1 MICYRLFPRC
11 TAAEFRLEHNL
22 QCTHPIIEDVSFE
35 AVGSKEENQPQTN
48 SDRSSRTI
56 ETAPAKGTGVWLIVV
71 AAVLWSSSGFFTQ
84 TTLLDVWPIEHRGTA
99 IAVWRALFST
109 LFLLPLVRKPSFH
122 WVMIPMTLCFSGM
135 TWTFLTALVS
145 GSPANTIWLQ
155 YLAPAWVTLA
165 SIFLFREIPRGRD
178 WFMLGTCILGVCFI
192 LVMDA
197 MYSVPSKHYQWWA
210 PLLAVMSGVCY
221 AGVILCMRVLR
232 DHESSWLAALNH
244 IVILVLMAPMVWL
257 SGVAIPSGWM
267 WVILACLGI
276 LQMGLPYYLFAR
288 GLKST
293 PSHVAS
299 VITLLEPIL
308 LPVWVHFMRHGDP
321 AYQVPQWWTWVG
333 AGLILVGLTV
343 RNVIRDEELQAE
355 AAKA

>member
-1 MICYRLFPRC
+1 M
-11 TAAEFRLEHNL
+11 
-22 QCTHPIIEDVSFE
+22 
-35 AVGSKEENQPQTN
+35 GSNDETQLN
-48 SDRSSRTI
+48 SDSKPS
-56 ETAPAKGTGVWLIVV
+56 EPAVSVRPTTGTGIWLIIV

-84 TTLLDVWPIEHRGTA
+84 TKLLDVWPIEHRGTA

-145 GSPANTIWLQ
+145 GSPANTFWLQ

-197 MYSVPSKHYQWWA
+197 LYSVPSKHYQWWA

-221 AGVILCMRVLR
+221 AGVSMCMRVLR

-244 IVILVLMAPMVWL
+244 IVILLVMSPMVWL
-257 SGVAIPSGWM
+257 SGVSLPTGWM

-276 LQMGLPYYLFAR
+276 LQMGLPYFLFAR
-288 GLKST
+288 GLKTT

-308 LPVWVHFMRHGDP
+308 LPVWVHCMRSGDP
-321 AYQVPQWWTWVG
+321 EYQVPQWWTWVG
-333 AGLILVGLTV
+333 AGLILIGLTI

-355 AAKA
+355 ASKA